1 MWNFQ
6 VPQGEIRK
14 EKDSVR
20 KIRPAKTP
28 LASGR
33 EVMDNFHSDAIL
45 HERLTL
51 QPFILPGL
59 FQNGRISSPKP
70 VEELAYN
77 SMASLTRPS
86 SQLQYRQRQN
96 QSRAKERKQRRGPTS
111 EISSTG
117 IQARKSFLSLGDNVA
132 QYWQLDDDMPG
143 DGDHVVRD
151 RESGHEICS
160 AHAYENPRGYNKAT
174 ALPPESIAD
183 YISSAEREILGA
195 DYDVYIQG
203 GPDYQGSCEQHGE
216 HADVPDV
223 HG

>member
-1 MWNFQ
+1 MRRLEEALEQ
-6 VPQGEIRK
+6 L
-14 EKDSVR
+14 
-20 KIRPAKTP
+20 T
-28 LASGR
+28 
-33 EVMDNFHSDAIL
+33 L
-45 HERLTL
+45 HELPKAL
-51 QPFILPGL
+51 QEAVICPTPKLPL
-59 FQNGRISSPKP
+59 IYP
-70 VEELAYN
+70 VAK
-77 SMASLTRPS
+77 AIAI
-86 SQLQYRQRQN
+86 QLVAD
-96 QSRAKERKQRRGPTS
+96 AKMRKQFKLNMTILSAMLRTFVKQPTETERRGPTS

-151 RESGHEICS
+151 RVSDYPRYDNHLEGGFFFRNNELARQESGHEICS